1 MDASVWRG
9 VLVAFVF
16 ASRLHHVFMS
26 RRQCAPTPLPS
37 PPVPHNVS
45 RPRLDIVFPHRTI
58 NAGASR
64 APSFDDHRR
73 TRGMRSALQRT
84 TRHAS
89 LRTLGMRSMSSA
101 TPLAALDRFE
111 PRHLGPRVSDHPEM
125 LATIGVDSV
134 SDLVTKTVPSQILL
148 GRALDLGKV
157 RRGSHARAAR
167 DEQHHT
173 EWPGKRRVSDLRT
186 QP

>member
-1 MDASVWRG
+1 MCPDPA
-9 VLVAFVF
+9 
-16 ASRLHHVFMS
+16 
-26 RRQCAPTPLPS
+26 S
-37 PPVPHNVS
+37 PPQPPAPVPS
-45 RPRLDIVFPHRTI
+45 KSLDSCATHRTHQSDRI
-58 NAGASR
+58 IDAAFGAR
-64 APSFDDHRR
+64 PPS
-73 TRGMRSALQRT
+73 TTIGGPAEMRSALQRT

-148 GRALDLGKV
+148 DRALDLGKV

>member
-1 MDASVWRG
+1 
-9 VLVAFVF
+9 
-16 ASRLHHVFMS
+16 MS
-26 RRQCAPTPLPS
+26 GRQN
-37 PPVPHNVS
+37 VP
-45 RPRLDIVFPHRTI
+45 RPRFPPSAPARLRARHIAPI
-58 NAGASR
+58 NATASSNASFGAR
-64 APSFDDHRR
+64 PPS
-73 TRGMRSALQRT
+73 TTIGGPAEMRSALQRT

-148 GRALDLGKV
+148 DRALDLGKV